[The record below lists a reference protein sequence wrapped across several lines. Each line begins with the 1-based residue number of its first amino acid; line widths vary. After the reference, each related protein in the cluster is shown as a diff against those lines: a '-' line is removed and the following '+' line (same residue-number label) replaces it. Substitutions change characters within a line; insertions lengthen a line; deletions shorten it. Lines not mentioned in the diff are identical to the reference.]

1 DPVRDFTPIGLIGTA
16 SMVLFVNP
24 STPVASVADLVALA
38 RKEPGKVTIASGGIG
53 STTHLTA
60 ELFQAKAGIK
70 LLHVPYR
77 GAGPALTDL
86 MAGQGQSVFTTLPP
100 ASAALAAG
108 SVRAIGSASEKRI
121 DALPAVSTFRE
132 AGI

>member
-1 DPVRDFTPIGLIGTA
+1 HAAPDGYTLLLADMPLTIIPAIQKGVRYDPVRDFTPIGLIGTA

-24 STPVASVADLVALA
+24 RVPAATV
-38 RKEPGKVTIASGGIG
+38 ASGGIG

-60 ELFQAKAGIK
+60 ELFQAEAGIK

-86 MAGQGQSVFTTLPP
+86 MAGQVQSGFTTLAT
-100 ASAALAAG
+100 ASAALAGG
-108 SVRAIGSASEKRI
+108 SVRALASAS
-121 DALPAVSTFRE
+121 
-132 AGI
+132 